1 MSHLTKIH
9 HDLVLKSYFDYLNS
23 HFIVIS
29 FKYFWPAFNICPQ
42 IDGKKEKKLVRSN
55 EVRKKNFSKLN
66 YLSINEGTLTNVKRL
81 KLESKYTKSIFVCR
95 T

>member
-1 MSHLTKIH
+1 MQKFYNMSHLTKIH

-55 EVRKKNFSKLN
+55 EVRKKKLFQIE
-66 YLSINEGTLTNVKRL
+66 L
-81 KLESKYTKSIFVCR
+81 SKYKRRHTHKC
-95 T
+95 